1 LIPSPERQAWFL
13 ANMPNAIVA
22 TVRRDGLPQ
31 VTPNWYLWTGEE
43 FWISTS
49 AATAKTHNLRRDPRI
64 ILVIDDPASGD
75 YVQVIGSATIIEGLE
90 VREPT
95 IALIRKYRDEPDV
108 VPHWE
113 TISAESARVLIV
125 VRPDRFLWHDR

>member
-64 ILVIDDPASGD
+64 VLVIDDPASGD

>member
-49 AATAKTHNLRRDPRI
+49 AATAKAHNLRRDPRI
-64 ILVIDDPASGD
+64 VLVIDDPASGD
-75 YVQVIGSATIIEGLE
+75 YVQVIGSVTIIEGLE

-113 TISAESARVLIV
+113 NISAESARVLIV
-125 VRPDRFLWHDR
+125 VRPDRFLWHDH

>member
-1 LIPSPERQAWFL
+1 MIPSPERQAWFL

-49 AATAKTHNLRRDPRI
+49 AVTAKTHNLRRDPRI
-64 ILVIDDPASGD
+64 VMVIDDPASGD